1 MGPDPAPAADATLR
15 FARLRAQFDALCDR
29 TPAQRAPALQAM
41 RAEDAGLADE
51 LAELLRLHDSDVS
64 AAVPATPQKVGGFT
78 LLSELGRG
86 GMGVVWLAEREHAG
100 FRQRVALK
108 LLHPGARSALAE
120 RRFRREWQVLARLQH
135 AHIAQLIDAGIDTDG
150 RAWLAMELVDGELLD
165 AACARIPLAG
175 RVALL
180 ADACDA
186 VAYAHSQLVLHRDI
200 KPANLR
206 LGRDGRV
213 RLLDFGIAR
222 LLDDSDPALTLTGV
236 QACTPRYAA
245 PEQLRGENVGTAADI
260 HALGVL
266 LRELCQGESRDP
278 LLQAVAA
285 RATEARPQD
294 RYASA
299 ALLAD
304 DLRDW
309 LAGRELRSGVGS
321 RRARLRRWAWQRRW
335 PLGAG
340 IAVFLALTGGAFA
353 TWQQAARAE
362 AEARR
367 AREHLTAL
375 LDVIGAASPEAYLGR
390 DPRASEFLS
399 EAARRLRAL
408 PDSDPLLQWQAQAQ
422 IGQGLINLGRPEAA
436 VPVLEAA
443 LAAAERLQGPGAVER
458 QLDGLRLL
466 LLAAGDEASGE
477 TLRALAARVE
487 STAARADAPAGAALS
502 AFAATASVL
511 GRKGEFAA
519 GKRLLRRAS
528 TLVDAPG
535 VDATQRENYWRQR
548 GWLALRERDLDEARS
563 SLQAARAVIESDPG
577 AFSIMRRAE
586 GGWLLAEWALQA
598 GDAKAALDWLD
609 LVEPIYREAFPLP
622 HAERVTLGLMRARA
636 ALLADDPLAAQSAMD
651 AVARAGEGLVL
662 PAVERRQWLAVSV
675 QLAARQGHCAVAR
688 AQAAELASA
697 ASAVPLPSR
706 VHIESLALRELA
718 ERCR

>member
-1 MGPDPAPAADATLR
+1 MEPELTPR
-15 FARLRAQFDALCDR
+15 FGELRARFNALCELPSEQR
-29 TPAQRAPALQAM
+29 TPLLQAL
-41 RAEDAGLADE
+41 READPGLADE
-51 LAELLRLHDSDVS
+51 LSELLRLNDSELPAS
-64 AAVPATPQKVGGFT
+64 APETPPKVGGFA

-108 LLHPGARSALAE
+108 LLHPGARSSLAE
-120 RRFRREWQVLARLQH
+120 RRFRREWRVLARLQH
-135 AHIAQLIDAGIDTDG
+135 AHIAQLIDAGIDADG
-150 RAWLAMELVDGELLD
+150 RAWLAMELVDGEPLD
-165 AACARIPLAG
+165 AACARMSLPQ

-180 ADACDA
+180 ADAADA

-266 LRELCQGESRDP
+266 LRELCPVSDP

-335 PLGAG
+335 PLGAAT
-340 IAVFLALTGGAFA
+340 AVFLTLAGGAFA
-353 TWQQAARAE
+353 TWQQATRAE

-367 AREHLTAL
+367 AREHLSAL

-390 DPRASEFLS
+390 DPKASEFLA
-399 EAARRLRAL
+399 EASRRLHGVA
-408 PDSDPLLQWQAQAQ
+408 DGDPLLQWQAQAQ
-422 IGQGLINLGRPEAA
+422 IGQGLINLGRPDAA

-443 LAAAERLQGPGAVER
+443 LLAAGQMRGDGAVER

-466 LLAAGDEASGE
+466 LLAQGDAANGE
-477 TLRALAARVE
+477 TLRTLGQRVE
-487 STAARADAPAGAALS
+487 AMAARADAPAGAALS
-502 AFAATASVL
+502 ALAATAGVL
-511 GRKGEFAA
+511 GRRGEFAD
-519 GKRLLRRAS
+519 GRRLLDRAAP
-528 TLVDAPG
+528 LVDAAG
-535 VDATQRENYWRQR
+535 VDPTQRENYWRQR
-548 GWLALRERDLDEARS
+548 GWLALRARDLGEARS
-563 SLQAARAVIESDPG
+563 SLLAALSVIDADPG
-577 AFSIMRRAE
+577 AFSPMRRAE

-598 GDAKAALDWLD
+598 GDGAEARRWLD
-609 LVEPIYREAFPLP
+609 AVAAQFEEAFPLP
-622 HAERVTLGLMRARA
+622 HAERVTLALMQARA
-636 ALLADDPLAAQSAMD
+636 SLLVADLDAAQ
-651 AVARAGEGLVL
+651 ARLDQVTRAAEGIPLT
-662 PAVERRQWLAVSV
+662 PVEQRQWLALRLQYAAARGDCTAARRLESE
-675 QLAARQGHCAVAR
+675 LAAAPA
-688 AQAAELASA
+688 LTL
-697 ASAVPLPSR
+697 LPSR
-706 VHIESLALRELA
+706 THIETTATQALRHA
-718 ERCR
+718 CG

>member
-1 MGPDPAPAADATLR
+1 MAPEPVQEGAPASR
-15 FARLRAQFDALCDR
+15 FARLRAGFDALSER
-29 TPAQRAPALQAM
+29 SPAERAVHLDAL
-41 RAEDAGLADE
+41 RAEDADLAEE
-51 LAELLRLHDSDVS
+51 LAGLLRLHD
-64 AAVPATPQKVGGFT
+64 AAAPSTAATPRTVDGFT
-78 LLSELGRG
+78 LLQELGRG

-135 AHIAQLIDAGIDTDG
+135 AHIAQMIDAGIDSDG
-150 RAWLAMELVDGELLD
+150 RPWLAMELVDGPLLEEAGTGLSL
-165 AACARIPLAG
+165 AA
-175 RVALL
+175 RVGLL
-180 ADACDA
+180 ADASDA

-222 LLDDSDPALTLTGV
+222 LLDDSDAALTLTGV

-266 LRELCQGESRDP
+266 LRDWCLGSHRDP
-278 LLQAVAA
+278 LLLAVAG
-285 RATEARPQD
+285 RATEPRPQD
-294 RYASA
+294 RYTSA

-321 RRARLRRWAWQRRW
+321 RRARLGRWAWQRRW

-340 IAVFLALTGGAFA
+340 VGVLLALAVGAAA
-353 TWQQAARAE
+353 TWQQARRAE
-362 AEARR
+362 AQAER
-367 AREHLTAL
+367 ARSHLLAL

-390 DPRASEFLS
+390 DPKASEFLI
-399 EAARRLRAL
+399 EAARRLLAL

-443 LAAAERLQGPGAVER
+443 LQAAARLSDEGAARR

-466 LLAAGDEASGE
+466 LLAQADQADGEALKRLSQ
-477 TLRALAARVE
+477 RVE
-487 STAARADAPAGAALS
+487 EIAGRPDAPPGEALS
-502 AFAATASVL
+502 ALAATASVL
-511 GRKGEFAA
+511 GRRGEFAA
-519 GKRLLRRAS
+519 GRRLLALG
-528 TLVDAPG
+528 TPLADAAG

-548 GWLALRERDLDEARS
+548 GWLALRERELDTART
-563 SLQAARAVIESDPG
+563 SLQAALAVIESDPG
-577 AFSIMRRAE
+577 AFSAMRRAE

-598 GDAKAALDWLD
+598 GDATAARHWLD
-609 LVEPIYREAFPLP
+609 AVAPQYREAFPLP
-622 HAERVTLGLMRARA
+622 HGERVTLALMQARA
-636 ALLADDPLAAQSAMD
+636 ALLADDLVAAQSAMED
-651 AVARAGEGLVL
+651 ASRAGAGLAL
-662 PAVERRQWLAVSV
+662 SALERRQWLAVSA
-675 QLAARQGHCAVAR
+675 QLAARAGDCGRAR
-688 AQAAELASA
+688 ARAEDLATA
-697 ASAVPLPSR
+697 PKAVSLPNR
-706 VHIESLALRELA
+706 VHIESVALRELA
-718 ERCR
+718 DRCR

>member
-1 MGPDPAPAADATLR
+1 MGPEPLNDRTLR
-15 FARLRAQFDALCDR
+15 FAQLRARFDALCDLS
-29 TPAQRAPALQAM
+29 PEQRAPGLQAL
-41 RAEDAGLADE
+41 RETDPGLADE
-51 LAELLRLHDSDVS
+51 LCELLRLHDNETS
-64 AAVPATPQKVGGFT
+64 APAPATPQQVGGFT

-108 LLHPGARSALAE
+108 LLHPGARSSLAE

-135 AHIAQLIDAGIDTDG
+135 AHIAQLIDAGIDGDG
-150 RAWLAMELVDGELLD
+150 RAWLAMELVDGGLLD
-165 AACARIPLAG
+165 AACARMSLPQ

-180 ADACDA
+180 ADAADA

-266 LRELCQGESRDP
+266 LRELCPGGDP
-278 LLQAVAA
+278 LLHAVAV

-335 PLGAG
+335 PLGAAS
-340 IAVFLALTGGAFA
+340 AVFLALAGGAFA
-353 TWQQAARAE
+353 TWQQATRAE

-367 AREHLTAL
+367 ARDHLSAL

-390 DPRASEFLS
+390 DPKASEFLA
-399 EAARRLRAL
+399 EASRRLHGVA
-408 PDSDPLLQWQAQAQ
+408 DGDPLLQWQAQAQ
-422 IGQGLINLGRPEAA
+422 IGQGLINLGRPDAA

-443 LAAAERLQGPGAVER
+443 LEAAGELPGEGAIER

-466 LLAAGDEASGE
+466 LLAQGDAANGE
-477 TLRALAARVE
+477 TLRTLGQRVE
-487 STAARADAPAGAALS
+487 AIAAHADAPAGAALS
-502 AFAATASVL
+502 ALAATAGML
-511 GRKGEFAA
+511 GRRGEFAD
-519 GKRLLRRAS
+519 GRRLLDHAAA
-528 TLVDAPG
+528 LVDAAG
-535 VDATQRENYWRQR
+535 VDPTQRESYWRQR
-548 GWLALRERDLDEARS
+548 GWLALRARDLDEAYS
-563 SLQAARAVIESDPG
+563 SLRAALAVIDANPD
-577 AFSIMRRAE
+577 AFSPMRRAE

-598 GDAKAALDWLD
+598 GDGAEARRWLN
-609 LVEPIYREAFPLP
+609 VVMPQFEEAFPLP
-622 HAERVTLGLMRARA
+622 HAERVTLALMQARASLLVRDLDDAEARLAQVARA
-636 ALLADDPLAAQSAMD
+636 AEGVLLTPVEQRQSLAVRLQYAAARGDCAAARRFESELAAA
-651 AVARAGEGLVL
+651 
-662 PAVERRQWLAVSV
+662 PALA
-675 QLAARQGHCAVAR
+675 
-688 AQAAELASA
+688 
-697 ASAVPLPSR
+697 PLPSR
-706 VHIESLALRELA
+706 THIETSATQALRHA
-718 ERCR
+718 CG